1 MLNYKVI
8 INNKEYNVCYENK
21 KIKTKRL
28 RINANGQIIVS
39 GYNMNTNE
47 INIIVSKY
55 SDWIDKT
62 LVKLESKKEDV
73 SFLEIKNFECLW
85 ILGKKYKIISGDKFT
100 IKDDLIICDSNKT
113 KKETFYKVRD
123 SFLYILK
130 ERMDYYSKV
139 FNIYPLFE
147 FKEMKSKFG
156 YCLYL
161 KNKIVLSK
169 RLIHYSLKEI
179 DYVIV
184 HEFCHFFVPNHSK
197 DFYLKVAEVIPDFK
211 RTVKDLKKSSYLCKY

>member
-62 LVKLESKKEDV
+62 LVKLESKKV
-73 SFLEIKNFECLW
+73 KFLNLF
-85 ILGKKYKIISGDKFT
+85 GVKKYKIISGDKFA

-123 SFLYILK
+123 SFLYIIK